1 MKVLIFKKTKDSDLK
16 QGLQVCYQDID
27 GAFTQLGVITDI
39 LTDRDGIKN
48 YLVNTSMGAYM
59 AEEFKLIAPDKLNSV
74 KVLFADTS
82 YNYMTNVSAQ
92 STEQSVK
99 EYFVGKWFNL
109 GAFPNEDMQ
118 VCTGVE
124 FINNNL

>member
-1 MKVLIFKKTKDSDLK
+1 MTILINKITKDSDLK
-16 QGLQVCYQDID
+16 QGLQVCYKDIN

-48 YLVNTSMGAYM
+48 YLINTSMGAYM
-59 AEEFKLIAPDKLNSV
+59 ASELKLIAPDKLNSV
-74 KVLFADTS
+74 KVLFADPS

-92 STEQSVK
+92 STK
-99 EYFVGKWFNL
+99 ETVSKYFL
-109 GAFPNEDMQ
+109 GARLNMGAYPVEDMQ
-118 VCTGVE
+118 TCIGVE

>member
-1 MKVLIFKKTKDSDLK
+1 MKILIFKKTKDSDLK
-16 QGLQVCYQDID
+16 IGLQVCYKDID

-39 LTDRDGIKN
+39 LTDKDGIKN
-48 YLVNTSMGAYM
+48 YLINTSMGAYM
-59 AEEFKLIAPDKLNSV
+59 AEELKLIAPDKLNSV

-92 STEQSVK
+92 STEQTVS
-99 EYFVGKWFNL
+99 EYFVGKRFNL
-109 GAFPNEDMQ
+109 GASPIEDMQ
-118 VCTGVE
+118 TCIGVE

>member
-1 MKVLIFKKTKDSDLK
+1 MTILINKTTKDSDLK
-16 QGLQVCYQDID
+16 EGLQVCYKDID
-27 GAFTQLGVITDI
+27 GAFTQLGVVTDI
-39 LTDRDGIKN
+39 LTDKDGIKN
-48 YLVNTSMGAYM
+48 YLINTSMGAYM
-59 AEEFKLIAPDKLNSV
+59 AEELKLIEPDKLNSV

-99 EYFVGKWFNL
+99 EYFVGKRFNL
-109 GAFPNEDMQ
+109 GAFPIEDMQ